1 MQNFSVKID
10 GKEYWISRS
19 CAVVC
24 VIYRTDINKNIQI
37 VVGKRGKGCPDEVGK
52 WNLVC
57 GYISYDETI
66 KEASSRETKEE
77 TGLNIPPNAWRLV
90 NVNSNPKSDIR
101 QNITFRMLVEWKPEY
116 GTEFTT
122 EFSEPDEVDEV
133 RWINLE
139 DVDKLDWAFNHKQLV
154 NKYLKEN
161 IKS

>member
-1 MQNFSVKID
+1 
-10 GKEYWISRS
+10 
-19 CAVVC
+19 
-24 VIYRTDINKNIQI
+24 
-37 VVGKRGKGCPDEVGK
+37 
-52 WNLVC
+52 VC

-101 QNITFRMLVEWKPEY
+101 QNITFRMIVEWKPEY

-122 EFSEPDEVDEV
+122 EFSEPDEVDEI
-133 RWINLE
+133 RWISLE
-139 DVDKLDWAFNHKQLV
+139 EVDKLDWAFSHKELV
-154 NKYLKEN
+154 NKYLKEK

>member
-1 MQNFSVKID
+1 MKNFSVKIN

-24 VIYRTDINKNIQI
+24 LIIDDRNQNAPKI
-37 VVGKRGKGCPDEVGK
+37 VAVKRGKGCPDEVGK

-77 TGLNIPPNAWRLV
+77 TGLNIPSNAWKMI
-90 NVNSNPKSDIR
+90 NVNSDPKSDKR
-101 QNITFRMLVEWKPEY
+101 QNITFRMLAKWKPEY

-133 RWINLE
+133 RWISLE
-139 DVDKLDWAFNHKQLV
+139 DVDNLDWAFNHKQLV
-154 NKYLKEN
+154 NTYLKEK